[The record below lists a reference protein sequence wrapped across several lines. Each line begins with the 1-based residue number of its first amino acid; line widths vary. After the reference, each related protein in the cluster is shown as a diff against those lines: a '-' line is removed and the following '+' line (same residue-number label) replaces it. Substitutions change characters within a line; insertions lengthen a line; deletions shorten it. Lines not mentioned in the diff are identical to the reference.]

1 MRLDVYTHFF
11 PPRYFAKLET
21 LVDPARMTP
30 WFKNPPLRLLDE
42 RLRLVD
48 RFPDYRQVLANSM
61 PPLEV
66 LGGPEATPDLARL
79 VNDGL
84 AELCAKFPDHFA
96 AFVAAL
102 PMNNP
107 EAALLEIDRAV
118 TELGARG
125 VQIFSNV
132 NGRALDDPAFFP
144 IFECMAE
151 YDLPIWLHP
160 VRTAALSDYSSLQRS
175 KFAIFFTFGWPYETS
190 VAMTHLVFSGL
201 FEKLPAIKIIV
212 HHMGA
217 MVPFFE
223 GRVGIGFE
231 EFVENMDD
239 PELAQAL
246 NGLTKPPA
254 DYYRMFYADTA
265 LFGGAAGTRC
275 GIEYFGP
282 ERCLFATDAPF
293 GRGATSIGATIRIV
307 EELDVTAA
315 EREAIFSG
323 NAKRLLRL

>member
-1 MRLDVYTHFF
+1 MHLDVYTHFF

-21 LVDPARMTP
+21 LVDPAHMTP
-30 WFKNPPLRLLDE
+30 WFKNPPLRVLED
-42 RLRLVD
+42 RLRMID
-48 RFPDYRQVLANSM
+48 GFPDYRQVLANSM

-66 LGGPEATPDLARL
+66 LGGPEATPELARI
-79 VNDGL
+79 VNDGF
-84 AELCAKFPDHFA
+84 AELCAKHPNHFA

-107 EAALLEIDRAV
+107 EAAVAEMDRAV
-118 TELGARG
+118 NDLGARG
-125 VQIFSNV
+125 VQVFTNV
-132 NGRALDDPAFFP
+132 NGRPLDEPDFLP
-144 IFECMAE
+144 IFERMAE
-151 YDLPIWLHP
+151 HDLPIWLHP
-160 VRTAALSDYSSLQRS
+160 VRTAAFSDYAALPRS
-175 KFAIFFTFGWPYETS
+175 KYAIFFTFGWPYETS

-239 PELAQAL
+239 QELARAQSL
-246 NGLTKPPA
+246 LTKPPA
-254 DYYRMFYADTA
+254 EYFRMFYADTA
-265 LFGGAAGTRC
+265 LFGAASGTRC
-275 GIEYFGP
+275 GVDYFGA

-293 GRGATSIGATIRIV
+293 GRGAISIDATIRII
-307 EELDVTAA
+307 EELEVTDA
-315 EREAIFSG
+315 ERAGIFGG
-323 NAKRLLRL
+323 NARGLLRL